1 MQRKADPDQGIPAK
15 DICEATYSIAE
26 KTPVGSSNITDI
38 RTGNSIG
45 QLYGFLLCGFLL
57 GSASIAF
64 LIYFN
69 KSCTVNTALKIAA
82 DYNNQ
87 IISYGQARFLL
98 INKLHYTEAD
108 CNNFLG
114 KDKRHEPFSN

>member
-26 KTPVGSSNITDI
+26 KTPVGSYNMTEK
-38 RTGNSIG
+38 RTGSSIG
-45 QLYGFLLCGFLL
+45 QLYVFLLCAVFL

-64 LIYFN
+64 LIYLN

-82 DYNNQ
+82 DYNSQ
-87 IISYGQARFLL
+87 TISYGQARFLL
-98 INKLHYTEAD
+98 VNKLHYTESD